1 MDRDNMKIIDCTG
14 IENQQQMHQ
23 LLAQALSFPD
33 YYGHNLDALMDCLT
47 DIRERTG
54 IHVFNKDA
62 LYENLGPMAH
72 GLLRVLRDAAEENP
86 ELHVEM

>member
-14 IENQQQMHQ
+14 IENQQQMHR

-47 DIRERTG
+47 DIR
-54 IHVFNKDA
+54 KDTVICLRGWDTLGQWFDLFRETFTDA
-62 LYENLGPMAH
+62 SQEDPHLTFVYE
-72 GLLRVLRDAAEENP
+72 
-86 ELHVEM
+86 